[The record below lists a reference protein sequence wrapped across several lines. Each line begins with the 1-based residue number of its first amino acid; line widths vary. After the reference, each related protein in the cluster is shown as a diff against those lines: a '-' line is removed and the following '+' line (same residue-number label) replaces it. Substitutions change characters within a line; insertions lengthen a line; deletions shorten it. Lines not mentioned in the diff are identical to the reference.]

1 MRDEHLNRPD
11 EQREQREQRNED
23 RDEGTT
29 PGTTPWTKPTI
40 RTLPV
45 SKTLSGPPVNWGN
58 METPGYSPVS

>member
-11 EQREQREQRNED
+11 EQREQRNED

-45 SKTLSGPPVNWGN
+45 SKTLGGRPVTFGN
-58 METPGYSPVS
+58 AETPSYTTVS